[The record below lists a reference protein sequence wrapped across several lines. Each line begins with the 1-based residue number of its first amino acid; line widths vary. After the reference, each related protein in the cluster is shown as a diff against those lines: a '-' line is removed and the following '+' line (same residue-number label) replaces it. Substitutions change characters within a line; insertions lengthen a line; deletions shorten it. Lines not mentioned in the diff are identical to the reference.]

1 MPPSDHATSAY
12 SGATLSLSNTV
23 EVGVTTNQ
31 TPSSRAPK
39 ASARRVAVDW
49 LDGKIEQAGK
59 TFGAI
64 FFIDEVERLKEIRR
78 LLTARAKLARRRR
91 RLRPEPSPG
100 T

>member
-1 MPPSDHATSAY
+1 
-12 SGATLSLSNTV
+12 V

-31 TPSSRAPK
+31 DMATRAPRK
-39 ASARRVAVDW
+39 TARRSAVDW

-64 FFIDEVERLKEIRR
+64 FFIDEVERLKEIRK
-78 LLTARAKLARRRR
+78 LLRKKPKLARRRS
-91 RLRPEPSPG
+91 RLNTEPTPG

>member
-1 MPPSDHATSAY
+1 
-12 SGATLSLSNTV
+12 V

-31 TPSSRAPK
+31 DAGTHAPGK
-39 ASARRVAVDW
+39 TARRLAADW

-64 FFIDEVERLKEIRR
+64 FFIDEVERLKEIRK
-78 LLTARAKLARRRR
+78 LLRKKPKLARRRTA
-91 RLRPEPSPG
+91 LRKEPAPG